1 MGSFRDFANEN
12 ERLSKLVRHA
22 PPAPRIEQE
31 KPQMIQK
38 PQITRRV
45 SVPRRQPPRER
56 NVLAESE
63 NMISVLQEKIEQVFY
78 QFGLAGLQRID
89 GAIIDCV
96 NEMLDPETAPVRGPS
111 RAAVNQTVRQAGG
124 RPQPAAPA
132 RKKPMTAIEI
142 AAAALRDLPPMHEI
156 DSAPA
161 KPAEQAPAAPA
172 APTSAP
178 RPAAHVPPP
187 PPPPE
192 PAEYDPMAALAN
204 EKLSP
209 EEMALLQKELAAA
222 GEDANAGFV
231 PAQRNTD
238 AMALAAAALQR

>member
-45 SVPRRQPPRER
+45 TVPRRQPPRER

-124 RPQPAAPA
+124 RPQPAAAPA

-142 AAAALRDLPPMHEI
+142 AAAALRDLPPMHEMET
-156 DSAPA
+156 PPV

-172 APTSAP
+172 APAT

-187 PPPPE
+187 PPSPE

-231 PAQRNTD
+231 PAQRNMD

>member
-12 ERLSKLVRHA
+12 EKLSKLVRNA
-22 PPAPRIEQE
+22 PSAPRIEQE

-45 SVPRRQPPRER
+45 TVPRRQPPRER

-132 RKKPMTAIEI
+132 RKKPMTALEI
-142 AAAALRDLPPMHEI
+142 AAAALRDLPPMHQI
-156 DSAPA
+156 DTPPA
-161 KPAEQAPAAPA
+161 QPAEQAPAAPA
-172 APTSAP
+172 APAP

-222 GEDANAGFV
+222 GQDANAGFV
-231 PAQRNTD
+231 PAQRNMD

>member
-12 ERLSKLVRHA
+12 EKLSKLVRHA

-45 SVPRRQPPRER
+45 TVPRRQPPRER

-124 RPQPAAPA
+124 RPQPAAAPA
-132 RKKPMTAIEI
+132 RKKPMTALEI
-142 AAAALRDLPPMHEI
+142 AAAALRDLPPMHQI
-156 DSAPA
+156 DTPPA
-161 KPAEQAPAAPA
+161 QPAEQAPAAPA
-172 APTSAP
+172 APAP

-231 PAQRNTD
+231 PAQRNMD

>member
-12 ERLSKLVRHA
+12 ERLSKLVRNA

-45 SVPRRQPPRER
+45 TVPRRQPPRER

-124 RPQPAAPA
+124 RTQTAAAPA
-132 RKKPMTAIEI
+132 RKKPMTALEI
-142 AAAALRDLPPMHEI
+142 AAAALRDLPPMHQI
-156 DSAPA
+156 DTPPA
-161 KPAEQAPAAPA
+161 QPAEQAPAAPA
-172 APTSAP
+172 APAP

-187 PPPPE
+187 PE
-192 PAEYDPMAALAN
+192 PAEYDPTAALAN

-231 PAQRNTD
+231 PAQRNMD

>member
-45 SVPRRQPPRER
+45 TVPRRQPPRER

-142 AAAALRDLPPMHEI
+142 AAAALRDLPPMHEMET
-156 DSAPA
+156 PPV
-161 KPAEQAPAAPA
+161 KPVEQAPAAPA
-172 APTSAP
+172 APAP
-178 RPAAHVPPP
+178 RPAAHVPP

-231 PAQRNTD
+231 PAQRNMD

>member
-12 ERLSKLVRHA
+12 ERLSKLVRNA

-45 SVPRRQPPRER
+45 TVPRRQPPRER

-132 RKKPMTAIEI
+132 RKKPMTALEI
-142 AAAALRDLPPMHEI
+142 AAAALRDLPPMHQI
-156 DSAPA
+156 DTPPA
-161 KPAEQAPAAPA
+161 QPAEQAPAAPA
-172 APTSAP
+172 APAP
-178 RPAAHVPPP
+178 RPAAHVPP

-222 GEDANAGFV
+222 GQDANAGFV
-231 PAQRNTD
+231 PAQRNMD

>member
-12 ERLSKLVRHA
+12 EKLSKLVRHA

-45 SVPRRQPPRER
+45 TVPRRQQPRER

-124 RPQPAAPA
+124 RPQPAAPV
-132 RKKPMTAIEI
+132 RRKPMSALEI

-156 DSAPA
+156 ESAPV

-172 APTSAP
+172 APAPAP
-178 RPAAHVPPP
+178 RPAAHVPP

-231 PAQRNTD
+231 PAQRNMD

>member
-45 SVPRRQPPRER
+45 TVPRRQPPRER

-142 AAAALRDLPPMHEI
+142 AAAALRDLPPMHEME
-156 DSAPA
+156 SAPV

-172 APTSAP
+172 APAP
-178 RPAAHVPPP
+178 RPAAHVP

-231 PAQRNTD
+231 PAQRNMD